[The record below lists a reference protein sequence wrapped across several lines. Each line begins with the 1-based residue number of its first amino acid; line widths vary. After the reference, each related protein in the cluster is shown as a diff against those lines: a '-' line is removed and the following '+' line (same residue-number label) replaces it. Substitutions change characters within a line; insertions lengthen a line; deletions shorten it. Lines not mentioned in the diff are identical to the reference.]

1 MPARL
6 VFWPAQHWF
15 EDTFLLCATAD
26 SSGHQCGGEYS
37 PWVASV
43 YPNHSP
49 VRGSRW
55 GGSCIQWWWLYW
67 RSPEVDLSRGKIWF
81 ISVRRPVLPH
91 SWFDELI
98 TPPRLISFLSTELE
112 GRTTLNEYSPLTIRW
127 VVEYIQ
133 VWDYPHPTPA
143 GERVGLKEEASY
155 RFLQTGTVKVES
167 MDSHMCGS
175 ESMVALFPEVRVRT
189 TRCPWL

>member
-37 PWVASV
+37 PWAASV

-49 VRGSRW
+49 VRDSWW
-55 GGSCIQWWWLYW
+55 GGSCIQLWRLYW
-67 RSPEVDLSRGKIWF
+67 WSPEVDLSRGKIWF
-81 ISVRRPVLPH
+81 ISVPRPVLPH

-98 TPPRLISFLSTELE
+98 TTTPPPPINFLSVNWTRGKDHTKWIFISNNQVGCWIHPSMGL
-112 GRTTLNEYSPLTIRW
+112 SPPNPCRW
-127 VVEYIQ
+127 
-133 VWDYPHPTPA
+133 
-143 GERVGLKEEASY
+143 
-155 RFLQTGTVKVES
+155 ES
-167 MDSHMCGS
+167 RSQRRGQ
-175 ESMVALFPEVRVRT
+175 L
-189 TRCPWL
+189 